1 MQRLISGSLREM
13 LDQVGPAIATGAVNI
28 ISVEAI
34 RERSEERWP
43 RKREQVV
50 TFVERAFSR
59 LSQPGDIIVPLNDW
73 EFLTIQAGAS
83 RAAALGLSANLLRE
97 TLEFFLGAVS
107 HQDLR
112 LFQVNGY
119 VNGELGVRAVAPGQL
134 SGPDQLE
141 IRDPAE
147 EAATTRTSPAPPCDA
162 VALSRPRVLR
172 LVVEGG
178 LVVEVAIAAEPVWNV
193 PARVVASY
201 LLRPTVSLESAD
213 PGGVA
218 ALPAELSSSVACDIA
233 LQMIAAGVELL
244 AQLQV
249 KVALHLTLPVRALSY
264 SLSRYRVLHTLRELP
279 PEVRKLL
286 ILEIVELSDGLPQ
299 SRLAEIVA
307 SIAPY
312 ARAVLARAPSPGADL
327 AAWRGCGLN
336 GATLDCSELD
346 PADRQAQ
353 SKLTAFVRNASQVS
367 KACVAYGLA
376 SRALVL
382 AAWSAGFTH
391 VNGPGLAA
399 DALRAR
405 GAVRLQPIDLFAAD
419 LAGSG

>member
-1 MQRLISGSLREM
+1 MQRLISASLREM

-34 RERSEERWP
+34 RERSEDRWP

-59 LSQPGDIIVPLNDW
+59 LSQPGDVIVPLNDA
-73 EFLTIQAGAS
+73 EFLTIQPGAS
-83 RAAALGLSANLLRE
+83 RTAALGFSANLLRE
-97 TLEFFLGAVS
+97 TLEFFLGAVT

-112 LFQVNGY
+112 LFQVNAY
-119 VNGELGVRAVAPGQL
+119 VNGELGVRAVALGQL
-134 SGPDQLE
+134 VSPDQVDFG
-141 IRDPAE
+141 DPTE
-147 EAATTRTSPAPPCDA
+147 TATPPSATPPCDA
-162 VALSRPRVLR
+162 LALSRSRTFR

-178 LVVEVAIAAEPVWNV
+178 LTVEVAIAAEPVWNV
-193 PARVVASY
+193 PARAVASY
-201 LLRPTVSLESAD
+201 LLRPTVSLESTE

-218 ALPAELSSSVACDIA
+218 ALPAELSSNLAGDIA
-233 LQMIAAGVELL
+233 LQMISAGVDLL
-244 AQLQV
+244 DQLQV
-249 KVALHLTLPVRALSY
+249 RVALHLTLPVRALTY
-264 SLSRYRVLHTLRELP
+264 SPSRYRVLHALRDLS

-299 SRLAEIVA
+299 SRLTEIVA

-312 ARAVLARAPSPGADL
+312 ARAVLARAPTAAADL
-327 AAWRGCGLN
+327 TAWRGCGLN

-353 SKLTAFVRNASQVS
+353 AKLTAFVRSASQVS
-367 KACVAYGLA
+367 RACVAYGLA
-376 SRALVL
+376 SRALLL

-391 VNGPGLAA
+391 LNGPGLAA

-419 LAGSG
+419 LRA

>member
-1 MQRLISGSLREM
+1 MERLISASLREM
-13 LDQVGPAIATGAVNI
+13 LNQVGPAIASGTVNI

-34 RERSEERWP
+34 RERSEDRWP

-59 LSQPGDIIVPLNDW
+59 LSQPGDVIVPLNDW
-73 EFLTIQAGAS
+73 EFLTIQPGAS
-83 RAAALGLSANLLRE
+83 RTAALGFSANLLRE
-97 TLEFFLGAVS
+97 TLEFFLGAAS

-112 LFQVNGY
+112 LFQVNAY
-119 VNGELGVRAVAPGQL
+119 INGELGVRAVAPGQL
-134 SGPDQLE
+134 ISPDQLD
-141 IRDPAE
+141 I
-147 EAATTRTSPAPPCDA
+147 AAPEGAAAAAQSLSPPCDA
-162 VALSRPRVLR
+162 LTLSRSRTLR

-178 LVVEVAIAAEPVWNV
+178 LAVEVAVVAEPVWNV
-193 PARVVASY
+193 PARAVASY
-201 LLRPTVSLESAD
+201 LLRPTVSLETTEPD
-213 PGGVA
+213 GVA
-218 ALPAELSSSVACDIA
+218 ALPAELSSSIAGDIA
-233 LQMIAAGVELL
+233 LQMIAAAVDLL
-244 AQLQV
+244 EQLEV
-249 KVALHLTLPVRALSY
+249 KVALHLTLPVRALTY
-264 SLSRYRVLHTLRELP
+264 SLTRYRVLHALRDLS
-279 PEVRKLL
+279 PEMRKLL

-299 SRLAEIVA
+299 SRMAEIVA
-307 SIAPY
+307 SIAPF
-312 ARAVLARAPSPGADL
+312 ARAVLARAPSAAADL

-336 GATLDCSELD
+336 GATLDCSDLD

-353 SKLTAFVRNASQVS
+353 AKLATFVRNAAQMS

-391 VNGPGLAA
+391 VNGPGLVA

-419 LAGSG
+419 LADRR

>member
-34 RERSEERWP
+34 RERSEDRWP

-50 TFVERAFSR
+50 AFVERAFSR
-59 LSQPGDIIVPLNDW
+59 QSQPGDLIVPLNDW

-97 TLEFFLGAVS
+97 TLEFFLGAVE

-112 LFQVNGY
+112 LFQVNAY

-134 SGPDQLE
+134 TGPDQLE

-147 EAATTRTSPAPPCDA
+147 EAATTSSPAPPCDA
-162 VALSRPRVLR
+162 LVLSRSRTLR
-172 LVVEGG
+172 IVTEGG
-178 LVVEVAIAAEPVWNV
+178 LAVEVAIAAEPVWNI
-193 PARVVASY
+193 PARAVASY

-218 ALPAELSSSVACDIA
+218 ALPAELSSNLACDIA
-233 LQMIAAGVELL
+233 LQMIGASVDLL
-244 AQLQV
+244 TTLEV
-249 KVALHLTLPVRALSY
+249 RVALHVTLPLRALTY
-264 SLSRYRVLHTLRELP
+264 SPSRFRVLHALRDLP

-286 ILEIVELSDGLPQ
+286 ILEIVELADGLPQ
-299 SRLAEIVA
+299 SRLAEIVT
-307 SIAPY
+307 SIAPH
-312 ARAVLARAPSPGADL
+312 ARAVLARAPTAAADL
-327 AAWRGCGLN
+327 TAWRSCGLN

-353 SKLTAFVRNASQVS
+353 AKLTTFVRNASKVS
-367 KACVAYGLA
+367 RACVAYGLA
-376 SRALVL
+376 SRALLL

-391 VNGPGLAA
+391 LNGPGLTA
-399 DALRAR
+399 DVLRSKS
-405 GAVRLQPIDLFAAD
+405 AVRLQPIDLFAAD
-419 LAGSG
+419 LRA